1 MFYFIFG
8 WFFFFLEC
16 LYPLSCLREA
26 APNVWGS
33 VQMESRGESWM
44 WPDIRSSLGK
54 WLKPISS
61 CSLLLG
67 YYCCFLISVKYWGGR
82 GELGTGLGEFWLI
95 KVLEYKKH
103 LANAC
108 WRKLFKNVFFFLWIC
123 SGLVFPNPSDTADWQ
138 TSFSIKILRDV
149 EGMRGAEQPLSL
161 KEKSYGLPVCPS
173 VAGKL
178 CSSPPDSHASWL

>member
-1 MFYFIFG
+1 MEFSMRAHVLFHFWLI
-8 WFFFFLEC
+8 FFFLEC
-16 LYPLSCLREA
+16 LYPLSCLRET

-108 WRKLFKNVFFFLWIC
+108 WRKLFKNVFFFSLNMFWI
-123 SGLVFPNPSDTADWQ
+123 
-138 TSFSIKILRDV
+138 
-149 EGMRGAEQPLSL
+149 
-161 KEKSYGLPVCPS
+161 S
-173 VAGKL
+173 VSKPIWYCRLAN
-178 CSSPPDSHASWL
+178 